1 MIYSYIP
8 IYTYIHTYTYVYTY
22 IHAFMHTYLHTYI
35 QTYIHTYIHT
45 FMHTYLPTYLHTYII
60 IIIIFHR
67 NCTYTCHTRIQ
78 YSHVWGEET
87 VGDTNIVVTSTQ
99 DTNTT
104 PYTTPFETWALFA
117 QWSHG
122 ERVRSYFQTNN
133 RSIFY
138 FNSKQPSH
146 TLGHKLSRFMRR
158 SNVAGQWF
166 G

>member
-1 MIYSYIP
+1 MLFLLLNIVFLFMYSIIIIKIYIYIK
-8 IYTYIHTYTYVYTY
+8 II
-22 IHAFMHTYLHTYI
+22 I
-35 QTYIHTYIHT
+35 
-45 FMHTYLPTYLHTYII
+45 II

-67 NCTYTCHTRIQ
+67 NCTYTCLTRIQ
-78 YSHVWGEET
+78 YSHVWGEGT

-104 PYTTPFETWALFA
+104 PYTTPFETLALFA

>member
-1 MIYSYIP
+1 M
-8 IYTYIHTYTYVYTY
+8 
-22 IHAFMHTYLHTYI
+22 
-35 QTYIHTYIHT
+35 
-45 FMHTYLPTYLHTYII
+45 
-60 IIIIFHR
+60 
-67 NCTYTCHTRIQ
+67 
-78 YSHVWGEET
+78 
-87 VGDTNIVVTSTQ
+87 GDTEIVVTSTQ

-117 QWSHG
+117 QWSHD

-166 G
+166 GRRDGKKKKRVAPDRAHHSGTVFSRRAE